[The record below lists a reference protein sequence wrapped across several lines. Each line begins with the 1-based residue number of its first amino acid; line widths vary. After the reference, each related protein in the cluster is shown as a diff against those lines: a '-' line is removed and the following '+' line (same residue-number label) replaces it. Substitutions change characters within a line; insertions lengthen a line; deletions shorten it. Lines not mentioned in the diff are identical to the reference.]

1 MARVLVALATT
12 EGTPSQTRA
21 GKLTRVPPPATELMA
36 PATKEAAKETAAERG
51 SSTFNHY
58 T

>member
-1 MARVLVALATT
+1 
-12 EGTPSQTRA
+12 
-21 GKLTRVPPPATELMA
+21 VPPPATELMA